1 MEFDK
6 LIDIV
11 FKIDD
16 TINFLWNLYI
26 GVGVVLLGWLFRA
39 QIKWQLKKR
48 ITVSLAFIIV
58 AFMNAS
64 ALLDNYS
71 LKKITLDELRQKPEF
86 SQSPFLQA
94 FAKNTG
100 VGEIGVISI
109 HLVCGLR
116 NTNNALVLYPKKR
129 KTMNSIEYVSS
140 RR

>member
-39 QIKWQLKKR
+39 QIKWQLRKR

>member
-1 MEFDK
+1 MDFDK

-16 TINFLWNLYI
+16 TINFLWNLYL
-26 GVGVVLLGWLFRA
+26 GVCVVLLGWVFGA
-39 QIKWQLKKR
+39 KVKWPLVKR
-48 ITVSLAFIIV
+48 ITVSMAFIL
-58 AFMNAS
+58 ADLMNVTAQ
-64 ALLDNYS
+64 LDNYS

-129 KTMNSIEYVSS
+129 E
-140 RR
+140 RP

>member
-1 MEFDK
+1 MESDK

-11 FKIDD
+11 FKIDS

-39 QIKWQLKKR
+39 QIKWQLRKR

-109 HLVCGLR
+109 HLVAGLGILITLWFYTR
-116 NTNNALVLYPKKR
+116 R
-129 KTMNSIEYVSS
+129 KEKDHE
-140 RR
+140 

>member
-1 MEFDK
+1 
-6 LIDIV
+6 
-11 FKIDD
+11 
-16 TINFLWNLYI
+16 
-26 GVGVVLLGWLFRA
+26 
-39 QIKWQLKKR
+39 
-48 ITVSLAFIIV
+48 
-58 AFMNAS
+58 MNAS

-71 LKKITLDELRQKPEF
+71 LKTITLEELRQKPEF

>member
-26 GVGVVLLGWLFRA
+26 GVGVFLLGRLFRA

-129 KTMNSIEYVSS
+129 E
-140 RR
+140 RP

>member
-39 QIKWQLKKR
+39 QIKWQLSKR
-48 ITVSLAFIIV
+48 ITVSLAYIII

-109 HLVCGLR
+109 HLVAGLGILIMLWFYTR
-116 NTNNALVLYPKKR
+116 R
-129 KTMNSIEYVSS
+129 KEKDHE
-140 RR
+140 